1 MLSSRG
7 MEAINFLAGSTLAKN
22 LTKVFQKVIDYRDS
36 LEYMTDDPEK
46 IRDERIFKVYKYLRE
61 QMIPDFIDTVK
72 RETNLEITKVIMTGT
87 KSMSGFFAVN
97 LAFDSEPDAID
108 MLNIQTGQEPAPKTF
123 RDSLK
128 EMVTMCEQFDVKTGK
143 LKKSTYGTGNKR
155 KICCK
160 MYMDGMMA
168 FLLHDFVPTRICPTF
183 SAEELAAIYLHEI
196 GHVLTVVERSGDL
209 YSTVTRQTDHLLQ
222 TLKTTD
228 KKQALKDFMELGT
241 PTLTKLVKDKKVD
254 PKLGGVSIKALESAS
269 YLLEKESSSLIGAA
283 AEILNKFIFHVI
295 FVNFYLIL
303 NAILFM
309 HFEYFFVGLAKEF
322 AWIEEGKK
330 STDATK
336 TEHSLYQME
345 RLADEFVS
353 RHGFGSHL
361 ASALNKMD
369 SLGVAMALSQTDN
382 VRLRKSGAFYA
393 YTVLA
398 VFVFKLMGGTLTPS
412 YNYEDQYSR
421 LKRLVQNAHASF
433 KNNLD
438 KILLD
443 EYITEY
449 ERLNRELDSIKKKV
463 SYKAS
468 DFIYKYFLQYA
479 QPSTILASLLTGRL
493 LHDYEKQ
500 QNLIEDL
507 INNQHYYL
515 SAKFKQL
522 ANKA

>member
-7 MEAINFLAGSTLAKN
+7 TEAINFLAGSTLAKS
-22 LTKVFQKVIDYRDS
+22 LTKVFQKVIDYRDT
-36 LEYMTDDPEK
+36 LEYTTDDTDK
-46 IRDERIFKVYKYLRE
+46 IRNERIFKVYKYVRE
-61 QMIPDFIDTVK
+61 QMVPDFITTVRK
-72 RETNLEITKVIMTGT
+72 ETNLEITSIHITGT
-87 KSMSGFFAVN
+87 KSLTGFFAVN
-97 LAFDSEPDAID
+97 LAFDNETDAID
-108 MLNIQTGQEPAPKTF
+108 MLNMQTGQDTPPKTF
-123 RDSLK
+123 RESLK
-128 EMVTMCEQFDVKTGK
+128 EMVSMCEQFDVRTGK
-143 LKKSTYGTGNKR
+143 LKTSAYGKDGKR

-160 MYMDGMMA
+160 LYMDAMMA
-168 FLLHDFVPTRICPTF
+168 FLLHDFVPTRICPVF
-183 SAEELAAIYLHEI
+183 SAEELAAIYLHEL

-209 YSTVTRQTDHLLQ
+209 YSTVTRQTDHLVQ
-222 TLKTTD
+222 TLKTAD
-228 KKQALKDFMELGT
+228 KKEALKDFMELGA
-241 PTLTKLVKDKKVD
+241 PTLTKLIKDKKVD
-254 PKLGGVSIKALESAS
+254 PKLGGIGLKALESAS

-283 AEILNKFIFHVI
+283 GEILNKFIFHLI
-295 FVNFYLIL
+295 FINMYLL
-303 NAILFM
+303 MNAVLFI
-309 HFEYFFVGLAKEF
+309 HFEYFFIGLAKEF

-330 STDATK
+330 STDLTK

-369 SLGVAMALSQTDN
+369 SLFVAMALVQTDN
-382 VRLRKSGAFYA
+382 TRLRKSGAFYM
-393 YTVLA
+393 YTVFA
-398 VFVFKLMGGTLTPS
+398 VFLFKLMGGTLVPS
-412 YNYEDQYSR
+412 YNYEDNYSR
-421 LKRLVQNAHASF
+421 LKRLIQNAHASF

-449 ERLNRELDSIKKKV
+449 ERLGREVDVIKKKV
-463 SYKAS
+463 SYQAS

-515 SAKFKQL
+515 SAKFRQL

>member
-36 LEYMTDDPEK
+36 LEYTATDPER

-61 QMIPDFIDTVK
+61 QMIPDFVDTVRK
-72 RETNLEITKVIMTGT
+72 ETNLEITKISMTGT
-87 KSMSGFFAVN
+87 KSLTGFFAVN
-97 LAFDSEPDAID
+97 LAFDNESDAID
-108 MLNIQTGQEPAPKTF
+108 ILNIQTGQAPPPKTF
-123 RDSLK
+123 RESLK
-128 EMVTMCEQFDVKTGK
+128 EMITMCEQFDVRTGK
-143 LKKSTYGTGNKR
+143 LKNSTYGKDNKR
-155 KICCK
+155 KISCK
-160 MYMDGMMA
+160 LYMDAMMA

-196 GHVLTVVERSGDL
+196 GHVLTVVERSGDM
-209 YSTVTRQTDHLLQ
+209 YSIVTRQTDHLIQ

-228 KKQALKDFMELGT
+228 KKQALKDFVELGT

-254 PKLGGVSIKALESAS
+254 PKLGGAGLKALESVS
-269 YLLEKESSSLIGAA
+269 YLLEKESSGFVGAA
-283 AEILNKFIFHVI
+283 VELIDKFIFHLI
-295 FVNFYLIL
+295 FVNSYLIM
-303 NAILFM
+303 NAVLFI

-330 STDATK
+330 STDTTK

-382 VRLRKSGAFYA
+382 IRLRKSGAFYA
-393 YTVLA
+393 YTVFA
-398 VFVFKLMGGTLTPS
+398 VFMFKLMGGTLSPS

-438 KILLD
+438 KIMLA
-443 EYITEY
+443 EYISEY

-515 SAKFKQL
+515 SAKFRQL